1 MPRIQF
7 SSGGGGGGGVDQFI
21 LLTDTP
27 AAYAVGTRGYLVA
40 QNNTDNGVEFID
52 PTTVGTTTFLGL
64 SDTPSS
70 YGVGTSGFL
79 VAQNV
84 ANTAVEFID
93 PTSLNSSFTFTGL
106 SDTPSSYSAGT
117 RGFLVAQ
124 NATDTAVEFID
135 PATVGATTFLGLS
148 DTPGSYSG
156 SGSQI
161 VQVNGGGTGLI
172 FASGMKGSLIGEKID
187 FITRQTAYGSTG
199 DHEGELL
206 KIGAGSQTQ
215 GNVLY
220 WDGSDWADADA
231 SAAATASGLIT
242 IAHTTGSPSSNGAL
256 QKGLIQLAAAPGT
269 AGDVLYLSE
278 TAGGLTATAPTTSG
292 AIVRVIGYD
301 VDGAGLIYFNP
312 SQDWLEIV

>member
-1 MPRIQF
+1 MARIQF
-7 SSGGGGGGGVDQFI
+7 SSGGGGGVAEFI

-27 AAYAVGTRGYLVA
+27 SAYSAGTRGFLVA
-40 QNNTDNGVEFID
+40 QNNTDDGVEFIN
-52 PTTVGTTTFLGL
+52 PSSVGATTFTGL
-64 SDTPSS
+64 SDTPNS
-70 YGVGTSGFL
+70 YGAGTRGFL
-79 VAQNV
+79 VAQNN
-84 ANTAVEFID
+84 ADSAVEFID
-93 PTSLNSSFTFTGL
+93 PTSLNSSFTFI
-106 SDTPSSYSAGT
+106 A
-117 RGFLVAQ
+117 
-124 NATDTAVEFID
+124 
-135 PATVGATTFLGLS
+135 LS
-148 DTPGSYSG
+148 DTPGSFSG
-156 SGSQI
+156 SNSQI
-161 VQVNGGGTGLI
+161 VQVNGSGTGLI
-172 FASGMKGSLIGEKID
+172 FASGMKGSLIGEKIN

-256 QKGLIQLAAAPGT
+256 QKGFIQLAAAPGT

-278 TAGGLTATAPTTSG
+278 TAGGLTATAPTASN
-292 AIVRVIGYD
+292 AIVRVMGYD